1 MFWYLFFKR
10 SKQRLPGVREPFGN
24 IKRKQRIKQHFITNQ
39 GTDISPT
46 IWWINHL
53 IMSVSENYI
62 PQSEN
67 LEHFN
72 NIVDELRSITDENT
86 QLKNNILT
94 KVDLLIKQLNHGH
107 VDNSDVIRKLNGFIA
122 RFGVDEA
129 AKSSNGT
136 GDGMDEKTQ
145 LLEQN
150 KKLKEIL
157 ASKIEYNDDIEQLNK
172 EYQEAIDQVMRDV
185 RIRKFHSD
193 HLRIEN
199 FKKIHG
205 SIAQLQDEEF
215 QAYLILINHQ
225 EILFKI
231 GRAIS
236 DVFKNLNQDNR
247 DELELQ
253 KLLTTLEL
261 YKSSCLNKNVAAITT
276 QRFKTFAEKFKY
288 NRGKSSMQNSYN
300 GNGYINNGSYKR
312 QHAPSFDKESEWP
325 TLGS

>member
-1 MFWYLFFKR
+1 
-10 SKQRLPGVREPFGN
+10 
-24 IKRKQRIKQHFITNQ
+24 
-39 GTDISPT
+39 
-46 IWWINHL
+46 
-53 IMSVSENYI
+53 MSVSENYI

-122 RFGVDEA
+122 QFGGDEV

-136 GDGMDEKTQ
+136 GDVMDEKTQ

-150 KKLKEIL
+150 KKLKDIL
-157 ASKIEYNDDIEQLNK
+157 ASKIKYNDDIEQLNK
-172 EYQEAIDQVMRDV
+172 EYQEGIDQVMRDV

-215 QAYLILINHQ
+215 QTYLILINHQ
-225 EILFKI
+225 EILSKI

-236 DVFKNLNQDNR
+236 DVFKNLNQDSR

-261 YKSSCLNKNVAAITT
+261 YKSSCLNKNVAAVTT
-276 QRFKTFAEKFKY
+276 QRFKTLTKKFK
-288 NRGKSSMQNSYN
+288 NNGGKNNSMQNLSN
-300 GNGYINNGSYKR
+300 GNGYINYIPPNKR
-312 QHAPSFDKESEWP
+312 DPAPSFDKESEWP
-325 TLGS
+325 PLGS

>member
-1 MFWYLFFKR
+1 
-10 SKQRLPGVREPFGN
+10 
-24 IKRKQRIKQHFITNQ
+24 
-39 GTDISPT
+39 
-46 IWWINHL
+46 
-53 IMSVSENYI
+53 MSVSENYI

-122 RFGVDEA
+122 QFGGDEVS
-129 AKSSNGT
+129 KSNNG
-136 GDGMDEKTQ
+136 GDVMDEKTQ

-157 ASKIEYNDDIEQLNK
+157 ASKIKYNEDIEQLNK

-215 QAYLILINHQ
+215 QTYLILINHQ
-225 EILFKI
+225 EILSKI

-236 DVFKNLNQDNR
+236 DVFKNLNQDSR

-261 YKSSCLNKNVAAITT
+261 FKSSCLNKNVAAVTT
-276 QRFKTFAEKFKY
+276 QRFKTFKEKLKY
-288 NRGKSSMQNSYN
+288 NRGKSSVPN
-300 GNGYINNGSYKR
+300 GNGYISDRPPYKR
-312 QHAPSFDKESEWP
+312 EPARSFDKESEWP
-325 TLGS
+325 PLGS